1 MKPKSAGRR
10 SVQEVLAL
18 LTDPEFCADAQRT
31 ITEAAEITVQR
42 TTVEERQQQLE
53 RLGRK
58 FVDTWGVLPPSTGEL
73 LDSDPRRPLTDA
85 MASGHWGLVLLFPRT
100 TNRQVRTAVQQIR
113 SVILKQ
119 HRDAVVA
126 RRAQLVRWLENAGFN
141 DPTIARAVFHRR
153 SGLRRR
159 TEKQADARTPESR
172 QHYVYRHYL
181 GLGFTPTQ
189 AQQRLAKR
197 IRGSEAPASAAIRM
211 AATRYVTRL
220 KQLNEHLAKPIQS
233 EPLSHALTMLF
244 RALPDETIV
253 TIRQLAIRVR
263 DAFARAVASPQTK
276 RRRDE
281 CTRSLEPML
290 MGHWGAIPI
299 FPWTTD
305 FKIRMAIKTLRTIM
319 GPPQQQDSHRA
330 PAIRPPAFEPLSDAL
345 IALLRAVTD
354 QSNVVQ
360 RRALELRT
368 AFLQVTVP

>member
-1 MKPKSAGRR
+1 VKPKSAGRR
-10 SVQEVLAL
+10 SVDEVLAL
-18 LTDPEFCADAQRT
+18 LTDRDFCADAQRT

-42 TTVEERQQQLE
+42 TTIEERQQQLE
-53 RLGRK
+53 RLGQK
-58 FVDTWGVLPPSTGEL
+58 FVDKWGVLPPTTGEL

-85 MASGHWGLVLLFPRT
+85 MASGHWGLVLLFPCT

-113 SVILKQ
+113 SVIRKQ

-126 RRAQLVRWLENAGFN
+126 RHAQLVRWLGNAGFD

-153 SGLRRR
+153 SGLRRP
-159 TEKQADARTPESR
+159 TEKQANAWTPEPR
-172 QHYVYRHYL
+172 QQYVYGHYL

-189 AQQRLAKR
+189 AQQRLTKR
-197 IRGSEAPASAAIRM
+197 IRGSEALASAAIRM
-211 AATRYVTRL
+211 ATTRYVTRL

-233 EPLSHALTMLF
+233 ESLSHALTMLF

-253 TIRQLAIRVR
+253 TIKQLVIRVR
-263 DAFARAVASPQTK
+263 GALGRAVASPQTT

-281 CTRSLEPML
+281 RPRSLEPML

-305 FKIRMAIKTLRTIM
+305 FNIRAAIKTLRTTM
-319 GPPQQQDSHRA
+319 GPPQQQDSRRA
-330 PAIRPPAFEPLSDAL
+330 PAIRPTPFEPLSDAL

-354 QSNVVQ
+354 QGNAVR